1 MICVPPIIKTNRPKG
16 KSGIYDWVSI
26 ALHVYWSPKCVG
38 LFVKATVSLIL
49 YVRGF
54 TKGDLPKKAV

>member
-1 MICVPPIIKTNRPKG
+1 M
-16 KSGIYDWVSI
+16 SI